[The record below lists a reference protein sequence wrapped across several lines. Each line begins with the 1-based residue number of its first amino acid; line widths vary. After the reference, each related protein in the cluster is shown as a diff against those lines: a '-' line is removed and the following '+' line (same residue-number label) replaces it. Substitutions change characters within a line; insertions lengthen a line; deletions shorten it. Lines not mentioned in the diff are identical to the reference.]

1 MLLPSHSSP
10 LAFAL
15 CALAILSSGAS
26 AKPTADLGASEW
38 TLVKRCK
45 HPALAAPQPRRVRL
59 EADPP
64 PRATFPI
71 PRSPSTHGVVDT
83 SLPPPVRPS
92 PHAALLVRDRE
103 KRTAHRSHP
112 SRYAS
117 SSSSSAYPASG
128 SKSSAAAAAAA
139 DAVANK
145 KKVMVYRQASTAALR
160 QKRALVPEA
169 EAGAQ
174 KRRLFKR
181 EVEVEADEPEEEEEE
196 EEDGDDDDWAW
207 MDDSA
212 EGDSEGDDESVE
224 ELLLDERDDDFMAL
238 SSVSRMEIRMR
249 RTTPLFG

>member
-38 TLVKRCK
+38 TLLTLPLARPSQS
-45 HPALAAPQPRRVRL
+45 PA
-59 EADPP
+59 
-64 PRATFPI
+64 
-71 PRSPSTHGVVDT
+71 SPSTHGVVDT

-139 DAVANK
+139 ADAVANK

-160 QKRALVPEA
+160 QKKRALVPEA